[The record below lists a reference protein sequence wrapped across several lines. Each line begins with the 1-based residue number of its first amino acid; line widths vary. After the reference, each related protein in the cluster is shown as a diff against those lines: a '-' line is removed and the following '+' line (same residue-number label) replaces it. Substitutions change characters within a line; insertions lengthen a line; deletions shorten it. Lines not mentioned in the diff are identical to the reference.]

1 MSAEEEARPNE
12 ATPASI
18 SNFFTASDVSNRDE
32 SKKDRL
38 KRALRNHTTEN
49 DHLLDASEER
59 TYTEETTATDQIAND
74 DKNKLPKLAPEPPR
88 WRFVKEA
95 KSTSGYSS
103 KYAGVVVSGI
113 SSSELG
119 AKYVAPEITREMKVR
134 TIEHFDLVPPEE
146 KEIEQKKL
154 REVGKLTICEWDRE
168 TEDFVGEGRLC
179 HHLKRSSLLDDEDET
194 SRGNCIDPSSCTA
207 TYNLPDD
214 SHSYLD
220 RSMTSTGAASSNG
233 EGSNGYNRNDF
244 DFRDEN
250 EKPIS
255 LHSTSERLWKRYRCT
270 LFPLFLLFVIIG
282 AVVGKK
288 RSSEGNDGTSVPE
301 RYVFGGSAIASPS
314 LSPTFTPTDQTTSIP
329 SITSLPSASPSILPS
344 TAPSGEPSSNPTV
357 KPSATPSFDPTLGP
371 SASPTLGPSK
381 LPSNSPSATPTQ
393 LSSES
398 SSPTIMGSDEP
409 SLSQKPSHSPTV
421 RPSSNPS
428 DHPITMSP
436 SQQPIM
442 FMGGCPEQFEPFTSY
457 IINQKVSRNGVI
469 YLCFSTNCGS
479 LLYTPGLDSGQW
491 RETWEIVGTCN
502 GTNSP
507 TIAPSQFPSVFPTD
521 MPSITLIP
529 TQQPIIFIGGCPRAF
544 DSFASYEIGSMASS
558 EGIVYECANLF
569 CGSLGFVPGESSNWR
584 DTWKEVGSCNGSF
597 APTST
602 TSTVPSI
609 MATET
614 PSIIPTLAPL
624 ESTLVPTVN
633 PTSNPSKVPSSKPSK
648 VPSHSPTKVPSPNP
662 TVQPSNEPT
671 KRPQT
676 LSPTR
681 RPTLKPVLGLTPRPT
696 CPPQNGNFNVCIAL
710 DMSGSV
716 CGGGTC
722 SFCQPLSSCN
732 SFGINQ
738 ERCCNNFDNV
748 LEFSKALVRQL
759 GDLKTM
765 QDFSLVHFASD
776 AEIASTLQN
785 ANQAI
790 KTLQRLDYTGGATN
804 LGGGITL
811 CQKTLDAST
820 AGRKNFM
827 IIVTDGDPTVP
838 SVRPREVSLRAASEA
853 KKKGTF
859 VIPIFVEQIGSND
872 PAVAL
877 MKEISS
883 DAQVFLT
890 DFDSIVSLKDIVF
903 EQVICHA

>member
-207 TYNLPDD
+207 TYNVPDD

-314 LSPTFTPTDQTTSIP
+314 LSPTFTPTDQTSSIP

-521 MPSITLIP
+521 MP
-529 TQQPIIFIGGCPRAF
+529 
-544 DSFASYEIGSMASS
+544 
-558 EGIVYECANLF
+558 
-569 CGSLGFVPGESSNWR
+569 
-584 DTWKEVGSCNGSF
+584 
-597 APTST
+597 
-602 TSTVPSI
+602 
-609 MATET
+609 
-614 PSIIPTLAPL
+614 
-624 ESTLVPTVN
+624 VN